1 MQLFKLAGA
10 VTNTSHCSARLF
22 LLLSVTS
29 RWLWTKTH
37 YCGNAFAKYFLSISA
52 IIVFQDGGTTWKPP
66 S

>member
-52 IIVFQDGGTTWKPP
+52 II
-66 S
+66 